1 MRLTIMKK
9 LFVMLFV
16 VLGLYAQSADEWEMI
31 SATGVSVTYIEKK
44 DLTIYNGTDV
54 YLWVME
60 KHNPPIVIESVNGR
74 IYKTKTYYL
83 FNTELQRYSLLQ
95 IIYYDENDNV
105 LKSYDYN
112 RNTDIPSYKYN
123 FPVIRGTTEE
133 VILAKILEKTGTNK
147 KEVE

>member
-60 KHNPPIVIESVNGR
+60 KHNPPIVIESVDGR

-95 IIYYDENDNV
+95 IIYYDEKDNV

-147 KEVE
+147 KDVE

>member
-1 MRLTIMKK
+1 MKK

>member
-60 KHNPPIVIESVNGR
+60 KHNPPIVIESVDGR

-95 IIYYDENDNV
+95 IIYYDEKDNV

>member
-1 MRLTIMKK
+1 MKK
-9 LFVMLFV
+9 LFVILFV

-31 SATGVSVTYIEKK
+31 SSTGVSVTYIEKK
-44 DLTIYNGTDV
+44 DLTTYNGTDV

-60 KHNPPIVIESVNGR
+60 KHNPPIVIESVGGR

-95 IIYYDENDNV
+95 IIYYDEKDNV

-133 VILAKILEKTGTNK
+133 VILTKILEKTGINK

>member
-9 LFVMLFV
+9 LFVILFV
-16 VLGLYAQSADEWEMI
+16 ALGLYAQSSDEWEMI
-31 SATGVSVTYIEKK
+31 SSTGVSVTYIEKK
-44 DLTIYNGTDV
+44 DLKIYNGTDV
-54 YLWVME
+54 YLWVLE
-60 KHNPPIVIESVNGR
+60 KHNPPIVIESVDGR

-83 FNTELQRYSLLQ
+83 FNTELRRYSLLQ
-95 IIYYDENDNV
+95 IIYYDEKDNV
-105 LKSYDYN
+105 LKSFDYN

-133 VILAKILEKTGTNK
+133 VILAEILEKTGTKK